1 MKLSVMK
8 TMGYLVVAGFFLM
21 TQGCITTESFGSGRG
36 AGAKHKGPWR
46 HQHQG
51 GVQSSAMQNMQPVM
65 NDQMI
70 FSEEVYEP
78 IITSNEMGVDIA
90 PVEMSAAATEI
101 YLVQKGDMISQLA
114 IDFDTSSARLIE
126 MNNIKNP
133 DVLYVGQKLK
143 VPAGRSALSSP
154 KTSPV
159 SSSSVIEKGGT
170 YLIQPG
176 DTLSGIAQRASVSVD
191 DLRSLNEIN
200 NDTIYAGKKIII
212 PSYGIVPEM
221 APVLEAL
228 PPSEPTLL
236 IAPEPTPL
244 VTTPVVEAIPVEV
257 PAGAIG
263 MVKEVQVYPGET
275 LDDYV
280 RVYSVSKAEILRAN
294 PQLNGEEPKEGFTIR
309 IPISE

>member
-126 MNNIKNP
+126 LNNIKNP

-159 SSSSVIEKGGT
+159 SSLSVIEKGGT
-170 YLIQPG
+170 YLIQSG

-191 DLRSLNEIN
+191 CLLYTS
-200 NDTIYAGKKIII
+200 
-212 PSYGIVPEM
+212 PSPRDGLLSRM
-221 APVLEAL
+221 
-228 PPSEPTLL
+228 PSS
-236 IAPEPTPL
+236 A
-244 VTTPVVEAIPVEV
+244 
-257 PAGAIG
+257 
-263 MVKEVQVYPGET
+263 
-275 LDDYV
+275 
-280 RVYSVSKAEILRAN
+280 
-294 PQLNGEEPKEGFTIR
+294 
-309 IPISE
+309 

>member
-1 MKLSVMK
+1 MKLIMIRTGCYVF
-8 TMGYLVVAGFFLM
+8 VAGFFLM

-51 GVQSSAMQNMQPVM
+51 GVQSRSIQNMQPVI

-78 IITSNEMGVDIA
+78 IISSKMGVDIT
-90 PVEMSAAATEI
+90 PIEISAETTEI

-114 IDFDTSSARLIE
+114 IDFDTSSAKLIE
-126 MNNIKNP
+126 LNNLENP

-143 VPAGRSALSSP
+143 VPAGRKAIPSS
-154 KTSPV
+154 KTIPV
-159 SSSSVIEKGGT
+159 SNSSVIEKGGT
-170 YLIQPG
+170 YLIQSG
-176 DTLSGIAQRASVSVD
+176 DTLSEIAQRARVSVD
-191 DLRSLNEIN
+191 DLRSLNQIK
-200 NDTIYAGKKIII
+200 NDTIYAGQKIYI
-212 PSYGIVPEM
+212 PSYGSVPKAE
-221 APVLEAL
+221 PILETL
-228 PPSEPTLL
+228 PLS
-236 IAPEPTPL
+236 EPTPL
-244 VTTPVVEAIPVEV
+244 MAPEPAPLATDTIGEVIPVEV
-257 PAGAIG
+257 PEGAIG

-275 LDDYV
+275 LDDYA

-294 PQLNGEEPKEGFTIR
+294 PQLEGEELREGFTIR